1 MTRLALVLPMILALA
16 GCQALGQSLGLQPK
30 ADAPAYSGIGVV
42 ILGSSND
49 GRVSSKTD
57 QSGAVGA
64 SGQASQSAEQSLE
77 IPQETVD
84 ALIGAAQSLIAAGN
98 PAAAAGVLDA
108 LKSTKHPKA
117 AAPAPKAAPLPAPVP
132 TIEPVKTPQ

>member
-1 MTRLALVLPMILALA
+1 MRPALLAAAALLSLT
-16 GCQALGQSLGLQPK
+16 GCQALGQALGVQPK

-49 GRVSSKTD
+49 GRVASKTD

-64 SGQASQSAEQSLE
+64 SGQASQSAEQTLE

-84 ALIGAAQSLIAAGN
+84 ALIGAAQQLIAAGN

-108 LKSTKHPKA
+108 LKSAKHPKA
-117 AAPAPKAAPLPAPVP
+117 APAPTPKAAPLPAPV
-132 TIEPVKTPQ
+132 EPVKPPQ